1 MGLGHHGFRLLVLG
15 RAGQGRAGQGRAGQ
29 GRAGGC
35 WFVLQ
40 FEVFV
45 SGFRLGFS
53 EFLASVCAC

>member
-1 MGLGHHGFRLLVLG
+1 MGLGHHGLRLLVL
-15 RAGQGRAGQGRAGQ
+15 GRAGQ